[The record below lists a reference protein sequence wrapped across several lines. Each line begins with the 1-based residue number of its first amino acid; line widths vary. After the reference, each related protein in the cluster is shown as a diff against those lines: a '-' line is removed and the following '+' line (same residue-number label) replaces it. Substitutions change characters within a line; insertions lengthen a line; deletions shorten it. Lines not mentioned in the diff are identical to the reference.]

1 MKRTCK
7 FIAIA
12 VALFFVTLGLG
23 AQSKTFDDT
32 DSGKDV
38 HLKVGERIELHLK
51 ANPSTGFMWYLQKE
65 STPLLKLVHQTQTE
79 PDNPMPGAGVFQ
91 VFIYE
96 ARQPGEGQLLLHY
109 VRSWEKPTPDDTQF
123 KLHVMIE

>member
-1 MKRTCK
+1 MNRTLK
-7 FIAIA
+7 LITFAL
-12 VALFFVTLGLG
+12 ALFFTLGLG
-23 AQSKTFDDT
+23 AQTKIFYNT

-65 STPLLKLVHQTQTE
+65 STPLMKLVHQTQTE

-91 VFIYE
+91 IFVFDVKS
-96 ARQPGEGQLLLHY
+96 PGDGVMHMHY
-109 VRSWEKPTPDDTQF
+109 VRSWEKPKPDDTEF
-123 KLHVMIE
+123 TLHVIIE